1 MYSIVYNAVRYLIN
15 VCDNADASSQ
25 KYKKPN
31 NVIRSVACGI
41 GEHIPRFDLF
51 VRNHEKQL
59 EKFPSQPISRALHDK
74 RISISRRQV
83 ISKYY
88 LNTFCNDGWESDFIR
103 NNTGK
108 RAVPDFEL
116 RLNMSD

>member
-1 MYSIVYNAVRYLIN
+1 MRQCRCFFPEI
-15 VCDNADASSQ
+15 Q
-25 KYKKPN
+25 KTN

-74 RISISRRQV
+74 RISNSRRQHV
-83 ISKYY
+83 IIHNT
-88 LNTFCNDGWESDFIR
+88 NTFCNDGWESDFIG
-103 NNTGK
+103 NSTGK

-116 RLNMSD
+116 RVNMSD